1 MQVSRRAAVQLVA
14 MNALAGAAVM
24 RAQIQST
31 TPTGMPPSTTKSNSP
46 LGSGDQP
53 LGSEPQNPMGER
65 MRMTAEKAHNEDRR
79 KRMLSDTDKLLALS
93 AELKADI
100 EKSTKDELSL
110 DVIRKAQEI
119 EKLAHDVQQRMK
131 N

>member
-14 MNALAGAAVM
+14 MNALAGAAVVS
-24 RAQIQST
+24 AQIPST
-31 TPTGMPPSTTKSNSP
+31 ATGMPPSTTKSTSP